1 MSDILIHF
9 PYMHKEFVLSGLQ
22 DRALF
27 LNPGLD
33 IKDNDNYFLPES
45 LVLSAQEARSYLNEC
60 LRFGEQFKKPS
71 DMAYFGLK
79 GFEDFYADTT
89 LAIKSELLGLKEQK
103 KSDQRFLELKRA
115 QMLLL
120 LRYALEERLIE
131 LGQIDEKLKKSWQKF
146 EEVLGVE
153 KDDEDILARATFQA
167 HSMCST
173 GSSPMNV
180 EADQGWEKLLHP
192 FALFLPENGKLMVV
206 EQKIKDGLAEMN
218 LPIQKEIIGGEE
230 VFLVTLQSP
239 FKK

>member
-9 PYMHKEFVLSGLQ
+9 PYMHKELVCSCLL
-22 DRALF
+22 DKALF
-27 LNPGLD
+27 FNPGLD
-33 IKDNDNYFLPES
+33 IQDSEGYFLPS
-45 LVLSAQEARSYLNEC
+45 NLILNPREARNYLNEC

-79 GFEDFYADTT
+79 GFEDFYSDTG
-89 LAIKSELLGLKEQK
+89 LAIKSELLGFKEEK
-103 KSDQRFLELKRA
+103 KEDEHFLELKKA
-115 QMLLL
+115 QMHLL
-120 LRYALEERLIE
+120 LRYAFEERIIE
-131 LGQIDEKLKKSWQKF
+131 LNQIDEKLKRSWQKF

-153 KDDEDILARATFQA
+153 KDDENLLAQATFQA

-173 GSSPMNV
+173 GSTPIA
-180 EADQGWEKLLHP
+180 EGDDQGWEKLLHP
-192 FALFLPENGKLMVV
+192 FGLFLPENAKIMVV

-218 LPIQKEIIGGEE
+218 LPIQKESIGGQE